1 LDTFH
6 VCGLVGA
13 RNQLWLFEQ
22 TDESVDEALLCVGD
36 GKHSALLAL
45 FFVKGHQLI
54 GVFKLEIVALP
65 VAVLPL
71 HQISETFRVHVD
83 DTRYVDPSCRLL

>member
-13 RNQLWLFEQ
+13 RNKLSLFEQ
-22 TDESVDEALLCVGD
+22 TDESVDKALLCVGD

-45 FFVKGHQLI
+45 FFVKGDQLI
-54 GVFKLEIVALP
+54 SVFKLEIVAPP
-65 VAVLPL
+65 VAPLPI
-71 HQISETFRVHVD
+71 HQTSEMF
-83 DTRYVDPSCRLL
+83 